1 MLDGLARRLIDPPL
15 DRLARSAVAI
25 GIGADTVT
33 ALALCAGLAAAAAIA
48 AAQFG
53 AALVLIGLSRLG
65 DGLDGAIARAT
76 SPTDRGGML
85 DIVADF
91 VFYGAIPLAFAFH
104 DPAGNALPAAVLL
117 FSFYVNGATFLAYA
131 AIAARRGMESSSRGV
146 KTLYFTAGLA
156 EGTETI
162 GVFVLMVLFPAAFP
176 ILAGLFALI
185 CLVTAGSRMLL
196 AWRDFT

>member
-1 MLDGLARRLIDPPL
+1 MLDGFARRFIDPPL
-15 DRLARSAVAI
+15 ARLARHAVAI

-33 ALALCAGLAAAAAIA
+33 VVALGAGLAAAAAIA

-53 AALVLIGLSRLG
+53 AALVLIVLSRLG

-91 VFYGAIPLAFAFH
+91 VFYGAIPLAFAVH

-131 AIAARRGMESSSRGV
+131 AIAARRGMVTSSRGV
-146 KTLYFTAGLA
+146 TALYFTAGLA
-156 EGTETI
+156 EGTEKI
-162 GVFVLMVLFPAAFP
+162 GVFVLMVLFPAGFP

-185 CLVTAGSRMLL
+185 CLVTAGSRMVL